1 MFVKLNQRFAALEQ
15 QDEHTFN
22 CNDCSS
28 ETSRLSC
35 SIFLTETSRL
45 SCSIFLPRF
54 LQVFSPVTIV
64 DNCGLNFRW
73 GFVRSSEDE
82 VETMQSSAAHIYV
95 ISAASVTVR

>member
-1 MFVKLNQRFAALEQ
+1 MFLTLNQRFAALEQ

-28 ETSRLSC
+28 ETSR
-35 SIFLTETSRL
+35 I

-54 LQVFSPVTIV
+54 LQVTIV

-82 VETMQSSAAHIYV
+82 EETMQSSAAHIYV

>member
-28 ETSRLSC
+28 
-35 SIFLTETSRL
+35 ETSRL